1 MSGRCYP
8 PLCWAESHLSFS
20 LYPPS
25 PFSLPATSRFLGH
38 FERRIS
44 FGYDADLTQV
54 RAEFDGEHLRIIV
67 PRQPMPMTFWGSRS

>member
-1 MSGRCYP
+1 MSV
-8 PLCWAESHLSFS
+8 
-20 LYPPS
+20 
-25 PFSLPATSRFLGH
+25 PASDVALGSQLTFRFFHATGH